1 MGPFSLFLSTPKGA
15 SDLSRSTS
23 AFPIAGSSWQSRGST
38 GVFLLQLLPADGIL
52 LAAGGYSLRKC
63 YSVLYSF
70 LITWILSFCLCK
82 SKPMAQQIVPK
93 GVSSNAKDQSLWE
106 WAGLLLS
113 AALSKL
119 SFKKKNEAK
128 ITLNYIYGPGFENFF
143 HCIQRSLC
151 VVCWKCF
158 SCWESLECHSFM
170 LPLSCSSFLCFL
182 SYNKRVLLRQPNTEE
197 SSQEWSPVLPLRWVQ
212 FCPCLKASSS
222 SPRTSPCS
230 THFNSSKA
238 QAPWAVHRGKDAE
251 AFPSRWLR
259 SRKVFTRALF
269 LCENL
274 VSPGMMNE
282 AKLLFVPPK
291 KAGSGWSKEC
301 HRCPPLCSC
310 CWADRS
316 RMTRL

>member
-1 MGPFSLFLSTPKGA
+1 
-15 SDLSRSTS
+15 
-23 AFPIAGSSWQSRGST
+23 
-38 GVFLLQLLPADGIL
+38 
-52 LAAGGYSLRKC
+52 
-63 YSVLYSF
+63 
-70 LITWILSFCLCK
+70 
-82 SKPMAQQIVPK
+82 
-93 GVSSNAKDQSLWE
+93 
-106 WAGLLLS
+106 
-113 AALSKL
+113 
-119 SFKKKNEAK
+119 
-128 ITLNYIYGPGFENFF
+128 
-143 HCIQRSLC
+143 
-151 VVCWKCF
+151 
-158 SCWESLECHSFM
+158 M

-182 SYNKRVLLRQPNTEE
+182 SYNKRVLLRQPNTKE

-282 AKLLFVPPK
+282 AKLLFVPQK
-291 KAGSGWSKEC
+291 RLDLAGPRNVTDVPRFAHAVELTEAEWQGYRTGKETNLVSYFKM
-301 HRCPPLCSC
+301 HAYS
-310 CWADRS
+310 
-316 RMTRL
+316 